1 MAEAKETTTTEV
13 EAPKRTFTMTDE
25 EGKSIEHNVDN
36 FTDQG
41 KFAYGKLMSL
51 VKQRDELQSAITDV
65 NILINSYRQAIVE
78 SDINPPVE
86 NGEDKNPM
94 EEAVEI
100 ADEEEKTSHQILEET
115 GVEPVMKKKKD
126 S

>member
-1 MAEAKETTTTEV
+1 
-13 EAPKRTFTMTDE
+13 
-25 EGKSIEHNVDN
+25 
-36 FTDQG
+36 
-41 KFAYGKLMSL
+41 MSL

-94 EEAVEI
+94 EEASEI
-100 ADEEEKTSHQILEET
+100 AENADKEE
-115 GVEPVMKKKKD
+115 
-126 S
+126 